1 MRSPAHLL
9 VVVALVLGAM
19 AAVPAQIPP
28 PLRVVESLDLSRYAG
43 KWYEIARL
51 PNKFQA
57 RCASDVVARYTVRSD
72 GRLDIINQCR
82 AADDALVEVRG
93 IARRGNANKD
103 AILQVRFRPA
113 FFSFLPG
120 AWGNYWIIGL
130 GPDYTWAV
138 VGEPARRYVWI
149 LSRAPLMSASSYDQ
163 ALEIAAGN
171 GFDVSK
177 VVRTAQKTDA
187 KRAR

>member
-1 MRSPAHLL
+1 MRSPASLL
-9 VVVALVLGAM
+9 VVLALLFGAVI
-19 AAVPAQIPP
+19 AVPAQTPP

-93 IARRGNANKD
+93 IARRGNAN
-103 AILQVRFRPA
+103 
-113 FFSFLPG
+113 
-120 AWGNYWIIGL
+120 
-130 GPDYTWAV
+130 
-138 VGEPARRYVWI
+138 
-149 LSRAPLMSASSYDQ
+149 
-163 ALEIAAGN
+163 
-171 GFDVSK
+171 
-177 VVRTAQKTDA
+177 
-187 KRAR
+187 

>member
-1 MRSPAHLL
+1 MRSSAHHL
-9 VVVALVLGAM
+9 VVLALVFGAAI
-19 AAVPAQIPP
+19 AAPVQAPP

-43 KWYEIARL
+43 KWYEIARS

-57 RCASDVVARYTVRSD
+57 RCASEVVARYALRPD
-72 GRLDIINQCR
+72 GRLDVINQCR
-82 AADDALVEVRG
+82 AADGTLVEVRG
-93 IARRGNANKD
+93 TARKANPKKD
-103 AILQVRFRPA
+103 AILQVRFGSA
-113 FFSFLPG
+113 FFSFLPN
-120 AWGNYWIIGL
+120 AWGDYWIIGL

-149 LSRAPLMSASSYDQ
+149 LSRAPVMSPSSYDQ

-177 VVRTAQKTDA
+177 VIRTAQKN
-187 KRAR
+187 